1 MADTRS
7 SPMLEQ
13 YRRIK
18 RDNQGNVL
26 FFRLGDFYEMF
37 AEDAKEVSALLNLTL
52 TNRNGLPMCGIP
64 YHAAHSYIGRLL
76 KYGKKIAICEQ
87 ISDQA
92 SKGKKVMERR
102 VVEVITPGTTVDEDY
117 LDREQPNYLASLASK
132 GRFCSFAYIDL
143 STGGFYATSFPIEDS
158 GDTKSADRLGQ
169 ELERLQVREM
179 LVQESLL
186 EENSGIARSL
196 CDRPGLV
203 LNRWADWLFDLDG
216 SRKRLERQFG
226 VAGLKGFGL
235 EDDSPEILSAGALLE
250 YLDGTARSL
259 LPHVRFITVYGDG
272 EFVGIDESSQRNLE
286 LVRNLRDGSVK
297 FSLLE
302 VMDETRCA
310 MGKRLLRRRILH
322 PLRDLGRIQARL
334 DMVETMYREQG
345 DLGVLRELLGKT
357 PDLERLSS
365 RLAMD
370 RAHGKDMLS
379 IKNALVSCEA
389 IKGLRDGLG
398 IRCESDSAEAE
409 SCEHDFA
416 RLMELRDL
424 LERGICDDPSVVL
437 TEGNLIREGYSPE
450 LDSLRRLRDSGR
462 QLLESYLEEERL
474 ATGIPSLKIRYN
486 RLIGYFF
493 EVTKVHLYKVPEHFI
508 RRQGIV
514 GGERFSTERLASLE
528 SDINGAQD
536 KIFALERSLF
546 LEIREKAKQLLG
558 ELAAEAH
565 RLAELDVAQ
574 SLARA
579 ASLRSWVRPEL
590 DGSTVLEIHAA
601 RHPVVE
607 AHLGR
612 GEFIPNDII
621 LNADTN
627 SPSFAMITGP
637 NMAGKSTYLRSAA
650 LIALMA
656 QMGSFIPANG
666 ARIGLCDRIYCRVG
680 ASDNLARGE
689 STFLV
694 EMNETACILN
704 TAGEKSLVIMDEVGR
719 GTSTNDGLSIAW
731 AVSEELLGRVGCR
744 TFFATHYHELS
755 LLSHPCVVN
764 RSMEVQEK
772 DGQVIFLRRLREG
785 PASESYGIHVAR
797 LAGLSPSVLER
808 AGHIMERLRERDAGL
823 RNALPSNAEVGE
835 GPPSPGTRQE
845 PVVQKAEKRPSA
857 SDSQADNVAI
867 LQELRDLDPNLI
879 TPIEALGL
887 LSKWKQHL
895 AGVSEAVPASEA
907 FVPPVQVQAPKLRSG
922 GTVDSTPSLF
932 D

>member
-1 MADTRS
+1 MPETRL

-13 YRRIK
+13 YRQIK
-18 RDNQGNVL
+18 RENQGNVL

-52 TNRNGLPMCGIP
+52 TSRNGLPMCGIP

-76 KYGKKIAICEQ
+76 RHGKKIAICEQ
-87 ISDQA
+87 VSDQI

-117 LDREQPNYLASLASK
+117 LDREQPNYLAGLSAG
-132 GRFCSFAYIDL
+132 GRLCSFAYIDL
-143 STGGFYATSFPIEDS
+143 STGGFYATSFPLGDS
-158 GDTKSADRLGQ
+158 PGDTSPDRLGQ

-186 EENSGIARSL
+186 EENPGVARAL

-203 LNRWADWLFDLDG
+203 LNRWADWLFDMEG

-250 YLDGTARSL
+250 YLDTTAKSL
-259 LPHVRFITVYGDG
+259 LPHVRSITVYGDG

-286 LVRNLRDGSVK
+286 IVRNLRDGSVK
-297 FSLLE
+297 FTLLE

-310 MGKRLLRRRILH
+310 MGKRLLRRRVLH
-322 PLRDLGRIQARL
+322 PLRDLGRIRDRL
-334 DMVETMYREQG
+334 DMLETLYRDQG
-345 DLGVLRELLGKT
+345 SLGILRDFLGKT

-379 IKNALVSCEA
+379 IKNALDSCGA
-389 IKGLRDGLG
+389 IKDLRDRLGLR
-398 IRCESDSAEAE
+398 CEFDSGPGGDSRAGG
-409 SCEHDFA
+409 FA
-416 RLMELRDL
+416 RLMDLRDL
-424 LERGICDDPSVVL
+424 LERGICDDPSIVL
-437 TEGNLIREGYSPE
+437 TEGKLIREGYSPE
-450 LDSLRRLRDSGR
+450 LDSLRVLCDSGR
-462 QLLESYLEEERL
+462 KLLEAYLEEEKL
-474 ATGIPSLKIRYN
+474 VTGIPSLKIRYN

-493 EVTKVHLYKVPEHFI
+493 EVTKAHLYKVPKHFI

-514 GGERFSTERLASLE
+514 GGERFSTERLVALE

-536 KIFALERSLF
+536 RIFEMERVLF
-546 LEIREKAKQLLG
+546 VEIREKAKLLLG
-558 ELAAEAH
+558 ELSAEAC
-565 RLAELDVAQ
+565 RVAELDVAQ

-579 ASLRSWVRPEL
+579 AALRGWVRPEL
-590 DGSTVLEIHAA
+590 DDSGALEIRAA

-612 GEFIPNDII
+612 GEFIPNDIV
-621 LNADTN
+621 LGARAHAGAE

-656 QMGSFIPANG
+656 QMGSFIPATAG
-666 ARIGLCDRIYCRVG
+666 RIGLCDRIYCRVG

-704 TAGEKSLVIMDEVGR
+704 TAGGKSLVIMDEVGR
-719 GTSTNDGLSIAW
+719 GTGTNDGLSIAW

-755 LLSHPCVVN
+755 MLSHPRIVN

-772 DGQVIFLRRLREG
+772 DGRIIFLRRLREG
-785 PASESYGIHVAR
+785 PTSESYGIHVAR
-797 LAGLSPSVLER
+797 LAGLSDAVLDR
-808 AGHIMERLRERDAGL
+808 ARQIMERLRERDAGL
-823 RNALPSNAEVGE
+823 GPSGAAG
-835 GPPSPGTRQE
+835 GDAARPPETTT
-845 PVVQKAEKRPSA
+845 SA
-857 SDSQADNVAI
+857 PAGLSRDAAAVI
-867 LQELRDLDPNLI
+867 REIRDLDPNLI
-879 TPIEALGL
+879 TPIQALGL
-887 LSKWKQHL
+887 LGEWKQRV
-895 AGVSEAVPASEA
+895 AGVSRPA
-907 FVPPVQVQAPKLRSG
+907 PQPRG
-922 GTVDSTPSLF
+922 GGGADTTPSLF